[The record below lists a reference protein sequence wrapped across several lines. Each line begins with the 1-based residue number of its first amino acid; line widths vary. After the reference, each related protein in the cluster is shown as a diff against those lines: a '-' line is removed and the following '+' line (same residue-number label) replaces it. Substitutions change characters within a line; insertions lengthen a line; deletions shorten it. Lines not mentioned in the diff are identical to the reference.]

1 MNSGSH
7 TPLLFILGIMLCGLS
22 AMMLLPAIAD
32 ASASN
37 PDWQA
42 FVGSASITLFVA
54 MGLLLTSGSDK
65 PFTLD
70 VRHAFLLTAGIWI
83 ALCVFSALPFLL
95 FNRDLGFANAVFESV
110 SGLTTTGSTIMVNL
124 DAMPPGI
131 LLWRSM
137 LQWVGGIGIIV
148 TAMMMLPL
156 LRVGGMQL
164 FRTESSDRSD
174 KVVPRAAQLA
184 AYIAIVYGALTVA
197 CAVAYLL
204 GGMSP
209 FDAVNHAMT
218 TVSTGGYST
227 HDASFGFFEETS
239 MDMIGT
245 VFMILG
251 GLPFVIYI
259 RAIKGDPAALWRESQ
274 VQAFLAFLVV
284 AIVIV
289 AVGLHVQN
297 DEGFLRAL
305 RRAAFNIISI
315 VTTTGYANEDYTAWG
330 PFAIACFLLFT
341 FIGGCTGSTAGGIKI
356 YRFEVL
362 WLICLQ
368 QLQGLTSPNS
378 VQPLSYNGRRLPG
391 EVLSSVLA
399 FLFVYGASVILLTVA
414 LAAFGLDL
422 VTALSGA
429 ATALGNVGPG
439 LGPVIGPAGNFYSLP
454 DGAKLLLAAGMLLG
468 RLELFTILVL
478 FQRSFWKW

>member
-1 MNSGSH
+1 
-7 TPLLFILGIMLCGLS
+7 
-22 AMMLLPAIAD
+22 
-32 ASASN
+32 
-37 PDWQA
+37 
-42 FVGSASITLFVA
+42 
-54 MGLLLTSGSDK
+54 
-65 PFTLD
+65 
-70 VRHAFLLTAGIWI
+70 
-83 ALCVFSALPFLL
+83 
-95 FNRDLGFANAVFESV
+95 
-110 SGLTTTGSTIMVNL
+110 
-124 DAMPPGI
+124 
-131 LLWRSM
+131 
-137 LQWVGGIGIIV
+137 
-148 TAMMMLPL
+148 
-156 LRVGGMQL
+156 
-164 FRTESSDRSD
+164 
-174 KVVPRAAQLA
+174 
-184 AYIAIVYGALTVA
+184 
-197 CAVAYLL
+197 
-204 GGMSP
+204 MSP
-209 FDAVNHAMT
+209 FDAINHAMT

-239 MDMIGT
+239 MDLIAT

-284 AIVIV
+284 AIVVV

-305 RRAAFNIISI
+305 RRAAFNIVSI
-315 VTTTGYANEDYTAWG
+315 VTTTGYANEDYMAWG
-330 PFAIACFLLFT
+330 PFAVACFLLFT
-341 FIGGCTGSTAGGIKI
+341 VIGGCTGSTSGGIKI

-368 QLQGLTSPNS
+368 QLQGLISPNS